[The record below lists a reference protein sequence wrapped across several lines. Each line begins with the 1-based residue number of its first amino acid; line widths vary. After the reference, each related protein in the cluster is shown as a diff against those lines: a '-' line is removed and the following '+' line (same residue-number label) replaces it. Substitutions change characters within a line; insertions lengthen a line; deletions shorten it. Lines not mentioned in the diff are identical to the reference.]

1 MHVPP
6 QWKQTSVTIP
16 MTAPNTSHMY
26 TPVFRVTAFEDTYTV
41 QAAKTSRLLGWSFVS
56 VLFAAYSI
64 PLAI

>member
-1 MHVPP
+1 
-6 QWKQTSVTIP
+6 
-16 MTAPNTSHMY
+16 MTAPNMSHMY

>member
-16 MTAPNTSHMY
+16 MTAPNLSHMY
-26 TPVFRVTAFEDTYTV
+26 TPVSRVTAFEDTYTV